1 MNEPSSFDVRR
12 SYATV
17 LLAATLAMNAN
28 NSNSFAAEPMN
39 VSPPRPI
46 GQIERL
52 DPQLDELI
60 APDAQIEVLAED
72 FQWSEGPVWHRAG
85 DGLLFCD
92 IPRNSVYKWSDGGG
106 LELFLR
112 PSGYTGADPRGG
124 ELGSNGLII
133 DDKGHLILCQHGD
146 RRVARLAAPLDAK
159 KKPEANFVTVAERWE
174 GKRFNSPN
182 DLVRHKSGAIYF
194 TDPPYGLLKGGD
206 PKTAEVDFNGVYR
219 VAPDGKV
226 TLVTRVMTKPNG
238 LALTPDQKTLY
249 IGQSDG
255 DAPLWRAFPV
265 KDDGSLGEP
274 KVFFDATALAKAGA
288 KGSPDGMKVDR
299 HGNVFATGPGGVL
312 VISPQGKHLGTIGT
326 GQSIANCAFGGDDG
340 GTLYMTSHMFLCRV
354 KVKTQRVGF

>member
-1 MNEPSSFDVRR
+1 MNEPSTLDVRR
-12 SYATV
+12 IYATI
-17 LLAATLAMNAN
+17 LLAATVAMNAN

-52 DPQLDELI
+52 DPQLDDLI
-60 APDAQIEVLAED
+60 APDAKIEVLAEN
-72 FQWSEGPVWHRAG
+72 FEWSEGPVWHREG
-85 DGLLFCD
+85 HGLLFCD
-92 IPRNSVYKWSDGGG
+92 IPRNSVYKWSDGAG

-133 DDKGHLILCQHGD
+133 DDKGYLVLCQHGD
-146 RRVARLAAPLDAK
+146 RRVARLATPLDAK
-159 KKPEANFVTVAERWE
+159 
-174 GKRFNSPN
+174 
-182 DLVRHKSGAIYF
+182 KSGAIYF

-206 PKTAEVDFNGVYR
+206 PKSAEVDFNGVYR
-219 VAPDGKV
+219 VTPDGNV

-238 LALTPDQKTLY
+238 LAFTPDQKTLY

-255 DAPLWRAFPV
+255 EAPLWRAFPV
-265 KDDGSLGEP
+265 NDDGSLGEP
-274 KVFFDATALAKAGA
+274 KVFFDSMALAKAGA
-288 KGSPDGMKVDR
+288 KGAPDGMKVDR

-354 KVKTQRVGF
+354 KLKTQGVGF